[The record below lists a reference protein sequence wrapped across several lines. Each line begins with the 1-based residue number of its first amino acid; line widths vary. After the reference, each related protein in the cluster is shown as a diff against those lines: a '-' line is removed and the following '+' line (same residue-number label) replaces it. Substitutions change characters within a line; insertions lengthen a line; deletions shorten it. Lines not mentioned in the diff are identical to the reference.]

1 MVLVDSNVFIVDRF
15 YPADAVY
22 PQNRSFIERLPSLDG
37 AVSILTLMELC
48 GAASYRLSTTELDFW
63 LYRFS
68 SIYPLSVVNVHG
80 LAGKESEAW
89 WHDFLVEIAAKIAQ
103 KMTLGDALILREAE
117 NYDAEAIVTW
127 NTKDFSRRTRLAVL
141 TPTAFLRQH

>member
-1 MVLVDSNVFIVDRF
+1 
-15 YPADAVY
+15 
-22 PQNRSFIERLPSLDG
+22 
-37 AVSILTLMELC
+37 
-48 GAASYRLSTTELDFW
+48 
-63 LYRFS
+63 
-68 SIYPLSVVNVHG
+68 VHG

-103 KMTLGDALILREAE
+103 MTLGDALILREAE